1 MLKCR
6 LNIFRTESEATDSIK
21 HSTPNPLMDRVLDV
35 SFDTIQSHVN
45 LLQQGSNPDNIDN
58 NVVGNRNMIKD
69 IADGNVTFRFVNSSN
84 FFTLLCDSVL
94 GNYYRLSTKGNYDPN
109 FRFHNQ
115 TLSQIEQ

>member
-84 FFTLLCDSVL
+84 FLLYCAT
-94 GNYYRLSTKGNYDPN
+94 YRLNKKVCYKPQLT
-109 FRFHNQ
+109 Q
-115 TLSQIEQ
+115 LSIS